1 MSENRKSIYTDVDGG
16 VFTIEVIDTDYG
28 KIPVRK
34 YLHKQKSN
42 TEDMLFAKKQL
53 KEVFEWYAEWLLTDA
68 ENPQELIKWL
78 CDNVNPKALE
88 TIVSTY
94 EFNNK

>member
-1 MSENRKSIYTDVDGG
+1 M
-16 VFTIEVIDTDYG
+16 
-28 KIPVRK
+28 
-34 YLHKQKSN
+34 SN
-42 TEDMLFAKKQL
+42 TEDMLFAKKEL
-53 KEVFEWYAEWLLTDA
+53 KEVFTWYAEWLLNDA
-68 ENPQELIKWL
+68 EEPENLIEWL

>member
-42 TEDMLFAKKQL
+42 TEDMLFAKKEL
-53 KEVFEWYAEWLLTDA
+53 KEVFTWYAEWLLNDA
-68 ENPQELIKWL
+68 ENPQELIEWL

>member
-1 MSENRKSIYTDVDGG
+1 MSN
-16 VFTIEVIDTDYG
+16 
-28 KIPVRK
+28 
-34 YLHKQKSN
+34 L
-42 TEDMLFAKKQL
+42 EDMLFAKKEL
-53 KEVFEWYAEWLLTDA
+53 KEVFAWYAEWLLNDS
-68 ENPQELIKWL
+68 ENPQELIEWL

>member
-1 MSENRKSIYTDVDGG
+1 MKKDYTAS
-16 VFTIEVIDTDYG
+16 FYSPLWHIRN
-28 KIPVRK
+28 P
-34 YLHKQKSN
+34 KQNSN
-42 TEDMLFAKKQL
+42 TEDMLFAEKEL
-53 KEVFEWYAEWLLTDA
+53 KEVFEWYAQWLSTSA
-68 ENPQELIKWL
+68 ENPQELIEWL